1 MKVYYLKGMSS
12 NQDELDY
19 LKMKF
24 ENEGMELIPLVDNYA
39 MYSKMSKDEI
49 EADLI
54 SRLPKDEKINL
65 VCHSMGCNYG
75 LLLANKL
82 INIYH
87 ITFVSPEFESMTS
100 SDYEAI
106 DPSPRPMDHKPNKMK
121 FGINKL
127 KNIMAFVKSSKW
139 SGIELKRFLIT
150 RDTPTLILYS
160 SGDGFVSRKQFEDMY
175 EFDNI
180 SFHRFD
186 TNNHNPLLENNKSVE
201 LIKKD
206 STIVNTKGLVIY

>member
-24 ENEGMELIPLVDNYA
+24 EEEGMELIPLVDNYA
-39 MYSKMSKDEI
+39 NYSKMSKEEI
-49 EADLI
+49 KEDLI
-54 SRLPKDEKINL
+54 NRLPKDEKINL

-75 LLLANKL
+75 LLAANNMN
-82 INIYH
+82 NIEH
-87 ITFVSPEFESMTS
+87 ITFVSPEFEQVTS
-100 SDYEAI
+100 SDYETI
-106 DPSPRPMDHKPNKMK
+106 VHSTIPMDHKPNKMK

-139 SGIELKRFLIT
+139 SRLELHRFLIT
-150 RDTPTLILYS
+150 KDTPTLIFYS
-160 SGDGFVSRKQFEDMY
+160 TGDEFVSRKQFEDMY

-180 SFHRFD
+180 SFQRFD
-186 TNNHNPLLENNKSVE
+186 TNNHNPLLENNKSVK

-206 STIVNTKGLVIY
+206 STTVNTKGLVLN

>member
-12 NQDELDY
+12 DKDELDY

-24 ENEGMELIPLVDNYA
+24 ENEGMELIPVIDNYA
-39 MYSKMSKDEI
+39 NYSKMSKEEI
-49 EADLI
+49 TEDLI
-54 SRLPKDEKINL
+54 NRLPKDERINL

-75 LLLANKL
+75 LLVANNMN
-82 INIYH
+82 NIEH
-87 ITFVSPEFESMTS
+87 ITFVSPEFEKMTS
-100 SDYEAI
+100 SDYESI
-106 DPSPRPMDHKPNKMK
+106 VTFPRPMDHRPNKMK

-139 SGIELKRFLIT
+139 SRSELKRFLIT
-150 RDTPTLILYS
+150 KDIPTLIFYS
-160 SGDGFVSRKQFEDMY
+160 TGDGFVSRKQFEDMY
-175 EFDNI
+175 ELDNI
-180 SFHRFD
+180 NFQRFD

-206 STIVNTKGLVIY
+206 STIVNTKGLVIN